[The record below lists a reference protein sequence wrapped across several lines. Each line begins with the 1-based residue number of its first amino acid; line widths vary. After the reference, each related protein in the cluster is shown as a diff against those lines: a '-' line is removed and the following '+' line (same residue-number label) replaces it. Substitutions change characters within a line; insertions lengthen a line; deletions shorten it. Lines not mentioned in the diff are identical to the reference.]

1 MELRTRLAEYMS
13 LRSLGLIFAGTF
25 LFSFGMNV
33 FITPLGLFSGGFLGI
48 AQLVRAFLVNVLGL
62 SLGSA
67 DIAGILYFLMSVPLL
82 ILAYSQLYRTVQLFP
97 DRDHGARAAD
107 FFGYADLLYRWRAG
121 CGRWR
126 RAYAGFGRLRRW
138 GGNIVRVSGAE
149 KPVIQRG
156 TCMYP
161 D

>member
-33 FITPLGLFSGGFLGI
+33 FITQLGLFSGGFLGI

-82 ILAYSQLYRTVQLFP
+82 ILAYSQL
-97 DRDHGARAAD
+97 
-107 FFGYADLLYRWRAG
+107 
-121 CGRWR
+121 
-126 RAYAGFGRLRRW
+126 
-138 GGNIVRVSGAE
+138 
-149 KPVIQRG
+149 
-156 TCMYP
+156 
-161 D
+161 

>member
-13 LRSLGLIFAGTF
+13 LRSLGLIVAGTF

-82 ILAYSQLYRTVQLFP
+82 ILAYSQLGRPFFIKTLVCTGLYSFFLTVITGPEQPIF
-97 DRDHGARAAD
+97 RIR
-107 FFGYADLLYRWRAG
+107 
-121 CGRWR
+121 
-126 RAYAGFGRLRRW
+126 
-138 GGNIVRVSGAE
+138 
-149 KPVIQRG
+149 
-156 TCMYP
+156 
-161 D
+161 